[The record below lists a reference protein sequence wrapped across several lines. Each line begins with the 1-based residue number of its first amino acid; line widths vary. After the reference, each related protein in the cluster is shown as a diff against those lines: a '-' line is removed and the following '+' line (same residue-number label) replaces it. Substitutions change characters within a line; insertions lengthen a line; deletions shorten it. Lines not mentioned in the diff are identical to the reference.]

1 MRIDIFFSVLGI
13 KPRTLHMLGK
23 HSITEPLLW
32 DPQPRTENLN
42 NEFVLME
49 VANDFNKN
57 LFSGTIGKKSLS
69 RGG

>member
-1 MRIDIFFSVLGI
+1 
-13 KPRTLHMLGK
+13 MLGK

-32 DPQPRTENLN
+32 YPQPRTENLN

-57 LFSGTIGKKSLS
+57 LFSGTIGKKSLI